1 MKDAMEQSAGCI
13 VYKMLDGQPL
23 FAMML
28 DRYGQWTFPK
38 GHLEKGETAFA
49 AARREVQEEIG
60 LTKLELVTRLGEIRY
75 SFAKDGK
82 QIEKQVEWFL
92 AIAAPHTELQKADA
106 QAVKEV
112 GWLEY
117 QEALKRNGYKQ
128 MRALL
133 KLANRIVNSL

>member
-1 MKDAMEQSAGCI
+1 MKDAMEHSAGCI

-38 GHLEKGETAFA
+38 GH
-49 AARREVQEEIG
+49 I
-60 LTKLELVTRLGEIRY
+60 ELVTRLGEIRY

>member
-1 MKDAMEQSAGCI
+1 MEHSAGCI

-23 FAMML
+23 FAMLL

-60 LTKLELVTRLGEIRY
+60 LTNLELVTRLGEIRY

-82 QIEKQVEWFL
+82 QIDKRVAWFL
-92 AIAAPHTELQKADA
+92 VKVEPQSELQRADE
-106 QAVKEV
+106 QAVKEAA
-112 GWLEY
+112 WLEY
-117 QEALKRNGYKQ
+117 HVALKRNGYKQ
-128 MRALL
+128 MRGLL
-133 KLANRIVNSL
+133 KLANKIAYSL